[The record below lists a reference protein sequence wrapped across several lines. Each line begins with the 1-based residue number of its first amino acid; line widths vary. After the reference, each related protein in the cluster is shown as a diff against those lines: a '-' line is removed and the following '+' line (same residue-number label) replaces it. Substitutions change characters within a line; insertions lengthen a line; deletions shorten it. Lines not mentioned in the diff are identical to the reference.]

1 MRASIS
7 TNANPIT
14 VAVIDQ
20 NNVVVDINPVHNVS
34 LEVVPQPRV
43 EARVDRGVAGPAGPV
58 GPTGPQGTGINMKGT
73 VPTVADLP
81 ATGNQVGDGWVVL
94 ADGYVYVWS
103 A

>member
-1 MRASIS
+1 MS
-7 TNANPIT
+7 NLKVT
-14 VAVIDQ
+14 VLDA
-20 NNVVVDINPVHNVS
+20 NNVN

-43 EARVDRGVAGPAGPV
+43 EARIDRGVLGPTGPQGPQ

-81 ATGNQVGDGWVVL
+81 ATGNTVGDGYVVL
-94 ADGYVYVWS
+94 ANGHVYVWS